1 MSSSS
6 WSPSCPSSCSAASAG
21 PPRTMPR
28 GRDRVLNEGLTLTV
42 PTTWR
47 GETCLRFCFV
57 NPRTTIDD
65 VALILATLG

>member
-1 MSSSS
+1 
-6 WSPSCPSSCSAASAG
+6 
-21 PPRTMPR
+21 
-28 GRDRVLNEGLTLTV
+28 V